1 MTEGYR
7 QKKVCCTV
15 WPPSTIVSVAA
26 LRIRESNE
34 KMPRKQEDGSHVCKG
49 NGEVTVFF
57 FVLLCCVTV
66 LSMWL
71 HCQNG
76 CLPLSLMSF
85 ALCFLF
91 FFLRNCWFVIMICFG
106 PWYCIPSFHQMRV
119 RRNVECLKEL
129 GKVPA

>member
-91 FFLRNCWFVIMICFG
+91 F
-106 PWYCIPSFHQMRV
+106 SFATV
-119 RRNVECLKEL
+119 GLL
-129 GKVPA
+129 